1 MNDHSTDPRALAAP
15 RRTSI
20 LVFGQS
26 IVLLIV
32 TALLVRS
39 WMVRQSPPSPAIP
52 ITPSGNLAD
61 DEKSTIE
68 LFRQS
73 SQSVAYI
80 TTSAVDGDG
89 IRFRATEIPRGTGSA
104 FVWDSA
110 GHIVTNFH
118 VVEQGNAW
126 KVTLADQTTWDA
138 TLVGAAPDRDLAVLR
153 IGAEP
158 NRLKALLRGS
168 STNLEVGQKVFAIGN
183 PFGLD
188 QTLTTGVISGLGRE
202 IRASTGRLID
212 GVIQTD
218 AAINPG
224 NSGGP
229 LLNSQGEL
237 IGVNTAIYSPSG
249 AYAGIGFAI
258 PVDVVKRIIPQLIA
272 DGKVTRPG
280 LGVRLASTAITDRLG
295 LQGALIVS
303 TVPGGP
309 AADAG
314 LRSTRYM
321 PEGVSLGD
329 LILAVED
336 KVVANSDD
344 LFRILEDFNVGDQ
357 VTLTVLRHPL
367 SRSESKQKV
376 KVKLVAV
383 E

>member
-1 MNDHSTDPRALAAP
+1 M
-15 RRTSI
+15 
-20 LVFGQS
+20 
-26 IVLLIV
+26 
-32 TALLVRS
+32 LLVVMAVVLMIL
-39 WMVRQSPPSPAIP
+39 WMRTQTPPPPAVP
-52 ITPSGNLAD
+52 ITPAGNLAD
-61 DEKSTIE
+61 DEKSTID

-80 TTSAVDGDG
+80 TTSAVEEDSV
-89 IRFRATEIPRGTGSA
+89 RFRAMEMPRGTGSA

-126 KVTLADQTTWDA
+126 KVMLSDQSSWRA
-138 TLVGAAPDRDLAVLR
+138 KLVGAAPDRDLAVLK
-153 IGAEP
+153 IDAEP
-158 NRLKALLRGS
+158 SRLKGLLRGS

-202 IRASTGRLID
+202 IRSRTGRLIE

-229 LLNSQGEL
+229 LLNSRGEL
-237 IGVNTAIYSPSG
+237 IGVNTAIFSPSG

-280 LGVRLASTAITDRLG
+280 LGVRIAASSITDRLG
-295 LQGALIVS
+295 LKGALVVS
-303 TVPGGP
+303 TLPEGP
-309 AADAG
+309 AAKAG
-314 LRSTRYM
+314 LRPTRYDE
-321 PEGVSLGD
+321 EGVSLGD
-329 LILAVED
+329 VIVAIDGKSVE
-336 KVVANSDD
+336 NSDD
-344 LFRILEDFNVGDQ
+344 LFRIIDSYSVGDE
-357 VTLTVLRHPL
+357 VKLSIVRHPL
-367 SRSESKQKV
+367 TRAEKRLSVSV
-376 KVKLVAV
+376 TLVAV
-383 E
+383 D

>member
-1 MNDHSTDPRALAAP
+1 M
-15 RRTSI
+15 
-20 LVFGQS
+20 QS
-26 IVLLIV
+26 LLLIIV
-32 TALLVRS
+32 TVVLVRT
-39 WMVRQSPPSPAIP
+39 WVRTQTPPPAAVP
-52 ITPSGNLAD
+52 ITPAGNLAE

-80 TTSAVDGDG
+80 TTSAVDEDSV
-89 IRFRATEIPRGTGSA
+89 RFKATEIPRGSGSA
-104 FVWDSA
+104 FVWDSD

-118 VVEQGNAW
+118 VVEQGNSW
-126 KVTLADQTTWDA
+126 KVTLSDQTSWDA
-138 TLVGAAPDRDLAVLR
+138 KLVGAAPDRDLAVLK
-153 IGAEP
+153 IDAEP

-202 IRASTGRLID
+202 IRSRTGRLIE

-258 PVDVVKRIIPQLIA
+258 PVDVVKRIIPQLIK

-280 LGVRLASTAITDRLG
+280 LGVRIAATSITDRLG
-295 LQGALIVS
+295 LTGALIVS
-303 TVPGGP
+303 TLPGSP
-309 AADAG
+309 AAKAG
-314 LRSTRYM
+314 LRPTRYLE
-321 PEGVSLGD
+321 EGISLGD
-329 LILAVED
+329 VI
-336 KVVANSDD
+336 VAIDGKPVDNSDD
-344 LFRILEDFNVGDQ
+344 LFRIIESYSVGDE
-357 VTLTVLRHPL
+357 VTLTILRYPL
-367 SRSESKQKV
+367 TRSQTKESVQV
-376 KVKLVAV
+376 SLVAV
-383 E
+383 D